1 MPTNIP
7 NNITG
12 DETRA
17 TSVLGPVSFD
27 LSGLK
32 IEGAGNPTVPPAL
45 LAPGDSPLIVASNE
59 SLTFSLTIA
68 FNNSP
73 LTKLL
78 LCLGTKMAVCFSLE
92 GMGRKTQELDFEVVA
107 VTEKNEFSYTL
118 TFTGTPDQ
126 IGITPGLYVI
136 AAVAAIGPSE
146 HPCANDVYGYG
157 YIAGTLLQVY
167 PA

>member
-27 LSGLK
+27 LRDLK
-32 IEGAGNPTVPPAL
+32 VEGAGNPVVPPTL
-45 LAPGDSPLIVASNE
+45 LAPSDSPLIVASDE
-59 SLTFSLTIA
+59 SFTMSLSID

-78 LCLGTKMAVCFSLE
+78 LCLGTKMTVCFSLE
-92 GMGRKTQELDFEVVA
+92 GMGRKTRELDLEVVEI
-107 VTEKNEFSYTL
+107 TQKGEYSYQLAL
-118 TFTGTPDQ
+118 TSTPEQ
-126 IGITPGLYVI
+126 AGMTPGLYVVS
-136 AAVAAIGPSE
+136 AVVAVGPSE

-157 YIAGTLLQVY
+157 YIAGSLLQVY

>member
-7 NNITG
+7 NDITG

-17 TSVLGPVSFD
+17 TSILGPVAFD
-27 LSGLK
+27 LSDLK
-32 IEGAGNPTVPPAL
+32 VEGAGNPAVPPTL
-45 LAPGDSPLIVASNE
+45 VAPSDSPLIVASDE
-59 SLTFSLTIA
+59 SFTMSLTID

-78 LCLGTKMAVCFSLE
+78 LCLGTKMTVCYSLE
-92 GMGRKTQELDFEVVA
+92 GMGGKTEERDFEVVG
-107 VTEKNEFSYTL
+107 VTQKGNYSYTL
-118 TFTGTPDQ
+118 TFTSTPDQ
-126 IGITPGLYVI
+126 AGLTPGLYVI
-136 AAVAAIGPSE
+136 SAVVAIGPSE

-157 YIAGTLLQVY
+157 YIAGSLLQVY

>member
-1 MPTNIP
+1 MPVNIP
-7 NNITG
+7 NNITN
-12 DETRA
+12 DETRS
-17 TSVLGPVSFD
+17 TSVLGPVAFD

-32 IEGAGNPTVPPAL
+32 VEGIGSPVLPPTLV
-45 LAPGDSPLIVASNE
+45 APGDSPLIIASDE
-59 SLTFSLTIA
+59 SFTLTVQID

-78 LCLGTKMAVCFSLE
+78 LCLGTKMTVCFSLE
-92 GMGRKTQELDFEVVA
+92 GMGRKAKDLDFEVMA
-107 VTEKNEFSYTL
+107 VTQKDDYSYQL
-118 TFTGTPDQ
+118 TFTSTPAAE
-126 IGITPGLYVI
+126 GIMPGLYVI
-136 AAVAAIGPSE
+136 SAVAAIGPSE